1 MEEEPVEIVPDTEV
15 KDDFIISHDECE
27 KQPEKHVNVFQEEVF
42 EDKPSNNRRNVPM
55 YSSNKS
61 GKKRDEFDLSDI
73 TSSPKKLSKED
84 IVAAAENAAFED

>member
-1 MEEEPVEIVPDTEV
+1 
-15 KDDFIISHDECE
+15 
-27 KQPEKHVNVFQEEVF
+27 
-42 EDKPSNNRRNVPM
+42 M

-61 GKKRDEFDLSDI
+61 DKKRDEFDLSDI